1 MKTRSFF
8 ACLIVACSCFYLFV
22 PTLRAQANEGRPQM
36 DSGEM
41 KALQA
46 IQAAPDLN
54 AKLSAADAYVKK
66 YPKSLAQKRVA
77 GELLKQIAGVTDL
90 TQKLALLQ
98 SFSKIFTDEAE
109 IKQVEPILIA
119 TQIGLKQFDE
129 AFSAAA
135 TFLPKNPEDIQDLI
149 NLTIAATEQAKQGNP
164 KFVKPGKD
172 YGTAAIAML
181 EADRKPA
188 YVDVANWDS
197 YKKMMPDLYQ
207 EMAVISLMDH
217 NATDA
222 QANLGKAMK
231 LNPSDPF
238 NYVLSAGVVNDE
250 YQRTA
255 QTYKTMPESKAK
267 TDMLQRATDLL
278 DNVIDLQ
285 AHAVALSEGRPEYQK
300 LHDQE
305 LSDLTIY
312 FKYRHHNATDGLQQ
326 LIDKYKPAAKP

>member
-8 ACLIVACSCFYLFV
+8 ACLIVACWCFCLFV
-22 PTLRAQANEGRPQM
+22 PSLRAQGNETRPQM
-36 DSGEM
+36 DSGEA

-54 AKLSAADAYVKK
+54 AKLTAADEYVKK
-66 YPKSLAQKRVA
+66 YPKSLARKRVA
-77 GELLKQIAGVTDL
+77 DGLLKQIVGVTDL

-98 SFSKIFTDEAE
+98 SLMKIFADEAE
-109 IKQVEPILIA
+109 VKEAEPLLIA
-119 TQIGLKQFDE
+119 THIGLKQFDE
-129 AFSAAA
+129 AFTAAGP
-135 TFLPKNPEDIQDLI
+135 FLTKNPDDIQDLI

-164 KFVKPGKD
+164 KFVKQAKD
-172 YGTAAIAML
+172 YGVAALAML

-188 YVDVANWDS
+188 YVDVANWDR

-207 EMAVISLMDH
+207 EIAVISLMEH
-217 NATDA
+217 NAADA
-222 QANLGKAMK
+222 QTNLDKAIK

-238 NYVLSAGVVNDE
+238 DYVLSAGLVNDE

-255 QTYKTMPESKAK
+255 QTYRTMPESKAK
-267 TDMLQRATDLL
+267 TDMLQKATDLL
-278 DNVIDLQ
+278 DKVIDLQ

-305 LSDLTIY
+305 LGDLTIY
-312 FKYRHHNATDGLQQ
+312 YKFRHHDATDGLQQ